1 MTPLPT
7 VSGKTVVRAF
17 ERRSYRIVRTRGS
30 HVYLRHEDGGGLVTV
45 PVHGNRDLPPGTL
58 RNILRQANI
67 SVDEFIELIAD

>member
-7 VSGKTVVRAF
+7 VSGKAIVRAF
-17 ERRSYRIVRTRGS
+17 EQGGYRIVRTRGS
-30 HVYLRHEDGGGLVTV
+30 HVYLRHEGGGGLVTV

-67 SVDEFIELIAD
+67 SVDEFIALLAE